1 MFVAVSKIRILKL
14 LCLSATVGS
23 PTTCFFSGAMD
34 MRVVRSEFIC
44 QSTQGHD
51 MEFNGS
57 NLFVVLCSS
66 FHPVLDDLAADKKE
80 VSQANKTME
89 KEMDSDEIK
98 KDADK
103 MDKRLQEE
111 IDKIDKKFQE
121 KLDKNEVSL

>member
-1 MFVAVSKIRILKL
+1 
-14 LCLSATVGS
+14 
-23 PTTCFFSGAMD
+23 MD

-44 QSTQGHD
+44 QSHD

-121 KLDKNEVSL
+121 KLDKNEVISHYSGFPSSNYYNSNF